1 MSKFDEIRL
10 QCNMSRRDEKEKIIK
25 FLKDENFDVK
35 PFEVDKLIGNFYDFT
50 NFECIE
56 VVVKKNGMQINVI
69 ISLQASDIDP
79 KSKNSH
85 GLLDRIG
92 IFIVDDKIN
101 DYQNMIV
108 TEFELP
114 MNDKKLIAFL
124 RPLNYF
130 IEKQFG
136 ELTAY
141 VVDGK
146 ENCEDIKSNFKS
158 LKNQYNKLRSEERKK
173 IIKYLQDEGSFIIHK
188 VKGGKGRSNY
198 TSDGNLATPYD
209 LSNWKWI
216 ELSKGEMIISISLQP
231 FEKNLNS
238 SNRRILMDRIGIY
251 CKNPKNS
258 KESLITDINLP
269 MNGDKLDKLLYI
281 LNEYIEESNIID

>member
-136 ELTAY
+136 ELTPY

-146 ENCEDIKSNFKS
+146 DIKSNFKS